1 MGMEQ
6 NLRIKGSTISEYPAR
21 STWEDCRK
29 PPSRNNLKEAVFNL
43 TKATNAENWRLG
55 SQTKIVITKIGL
67 AIQSSYIPYRWAGD
81 QAPCA
86 E

>member
-6 NLRIKGSTISEYPAR
+6 NLRIKGATISEYPAG
-21 STWEDCRK
+21 SPWDDCRK

-43 TKATNAENWRLG
+43 TKATNVGNSRLV
-55 SQTKIVITKIGL
+55 SQTKIVITKNGL